1 MSGERAQT
9 DRPFGRG
16 LRVFTGIIFVVL
28 CFMLGGCPEKEPPVT
43 EHQRQFAKPPPVA
56 DTPVTKPP
64 VLRPPVPQPP
74 VPRPP
79 VKLPPPV
86 T

>member
-16 LRVFTGIIFVVL
+16 LRVFTGTIFVVL

-43 EHQRQFAKPPPVA
+43 EHHRQFAKPPVA
-56 DTPVTKPP
+56 GKPVTKPP
-64 VLRPPVPQPP
+64 VVTPP

-79 VKLPPPV
+79 EKLPPPV